1 MMPPSSSAQTCDPA
15 AVRADAVYPRLERGI
30 IEEAGVDAT
39 MTSERFKALL
49 IDDNAEDTRLVRE
62 MLAEGGVARFSL
74 EVSDRLAGGM
84 RRLSEG
90 DIDVVL
96 VDLGLPDS
104 HGVDTVALLRA
115 HAPEVPIV
123 VLTGTADETI
133 GVQALS
139 AGAQEYLLKEH
150 ASGAGLVRALRYAI
164 ERKRLELTLQR
175 MTVVD
180 DLTGLYNRRGFFQ
193 HAPRQLALAHRDHKR
208 ALLAIVDLDNL
219 KRINDG
225 YGHPEG
231 DKALIT
237 VAAVLRQTFRDTDV
251 IARIGGD
258 EFAVLAIVRGGT
270 AEQGI
275 LARLGKNFAA
285 ARTEAV
291 YPLSVSLGLAATA
304 AGETA
309 DFEELVRQA
318 DRSLYEQK
326 RSKGRTAKGAPERAP
341 EKHPAR

>member
-1 MMPPSSSAQTCDPA
+1 
-15 AVRADAVYPRLERGI
+15 
-30 IEEAGVDAT
+30 

-49 IDDNAEDTRLVRE
+49 IDDNSEDARLVRE
-62 MLAEGGVARFSL
+62 MLAEGGFARFDL
-74 EVSDRLAGGM
+74 EVCDRLAGGM
-84 RRLSEG
+84 RRLSDG

-104 HGVDTVALLRA
+104 HGVNTIALLRA
-115 HAPEVPIV
+115 HAPDVPIV
-123 VLTGTADETI
+123 VLTGTTDEAT

-139 AGAQEYLLKEH
+139 AGAQEYLLKEQ

-193 HAPRQLALAHRDHKR
+193 RAPRQLALAHHEQRR
-208 ALLAIVDLDNL
+208 ALLALVDLDGL
-219 KRINDG
+219 KQINDT

-237 VAAVLRQTFRDTDV
+237 VAAVLRQTFRDADI

-258 EFAVLAIVRGGT
+258 EFAVLAIVKGST
-270 AEQGI
+270 AEQAI
-275 LARLGKNFAA
+275 LNRLEKNFAA
-285 ARTEAV
+285 AGTGAG
-291 YPLSVSLGLAATA
+291 YALSVSLGLAANE
-304 AGETA
+304 AGDAA
-309 DFEELVRQA
+309 DFDGLLKQA
-318 DRSLYEQK
+318 DHSLYEQK
-326 RSKGRTAKGAPERAP
+326 RSRNRTTPGILKPTLRQDST
-341 EKHPAR
+341 R